1 MNKDLQMINTD
12 YNNEVTTDMV
22 KYYFFDGED
31 VDFNESISNLTQ
43 VFNSLFRENTK
54 LRSQFIKDISSDI
67 TLCFI
72 NADCNIHEPSGWH
85 CEECCD
91 CRTKGQL
98 KEWDWP
104 IGCRYDHE

>member
-1 MNKDLQMINTD
+1 MLK
-12 YNNEVTTDMV
+12 YEVTTDMV
-22 KYYFFDGED
+22 EHYFAG
-31 VDFNESISNLTQ
+31 NLKKLTQ
-43 VFNSLFRENTK
+43 VFNGLFKENTRLK
-54 LRSQFIKDISSDI
+54 SEFIKNLNYDI
-67 TLCFI
+67 LERFL

-98 KEWDWP
+98 KEWDWH